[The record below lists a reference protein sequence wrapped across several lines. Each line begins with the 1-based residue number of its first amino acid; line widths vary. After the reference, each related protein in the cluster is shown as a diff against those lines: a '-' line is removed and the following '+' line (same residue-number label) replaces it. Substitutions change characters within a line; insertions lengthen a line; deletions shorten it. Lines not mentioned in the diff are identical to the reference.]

1 MLECFFS
8 CECSEAELAK
18 LTELLSSEQD
28 SEQNQ
33 ASGRNDRIHLTS
45 KFIYEASARGREWE
59 EASKEGA
66 AVLLNMNIA
75 TMAWFLGVA
84 RLASSRVD

>member
-1 MLECFFS
+1 M
-8 CECSEAELAK
+8 A
-18 LTELLSSEQD
+18 
-28 SEQNQ
+28 
-33 ASGRNDRIHLTS
+33 S